1 MFGPHQN
8 AEHFEFIEVL
18 SMPSFSCIVKRNI
31 PAQKSSAIIVQADL
45 QVPAK
50 ATGKY
55 SCCGPLPASRT
66 CRCEMSAVGPA
77 TWRSISRELSRPS
90 LSLRTAFP
98 ELAPVLR
105 ILQPSQAWRKRSP
118 NLYSKNRPKLQLARF
133 STASVWAAQV
143 SLKPNDVPISS
154 KDLPSDSTEFRPV
167 PPATVKNVFG
177 SQVDPKKGNDIL
189 RELQHQRATGT
200 LDEGIPKCTE
210 TALDQGLQWLRSNYP
225 LDEDAAIIARLERE
239 ENEESQVLV
248 NRAER
253 LGIYKPTEASEQT
266 TPHIQ
271 IDSQDKVIYTPQ
283 QDPERNRILG
293 TSLLDKK
300 RLANEAA
307 WEAEQAVKKAEQEA
321 VEAEAIRTG
330 KPVLTAQTQ
339 ALVRKQKVAEKKAY
353 WLEHAQSAFGTA
365 KKPEEQW
372 PEMTK
377 FQRLWPSAVFTAAV
391 VGLSVLFA
399 HYYTP
404 PPKKARLWPEI
415 PPAAATT
422 LVLIGMNV
430 LICLAWRIVPLQ
442 RYLFRNFMT
451 VPGYPRVFTLIG
463 NTFSHQAPWHLTL
476 NMLVLWVF
484 GTRLHDD
491 IGRGPFLA
499 TYMSCA
505 ALSSFASLTCY
516 VLTNSLGSGALG
528 ASGVIAGLMATWC
541 VVNSEYVSFLS
552 S

>member
-1 MFGPHQN
+1 
-8 AEHFEFIEVL
+8 
-18 SMPSFSCIVKRNI
+18 
-31 PAQKSSAIIVQADL
+31 
-45 QVPAK
+45 
-50 ATGKY
+50 
-55 SCCGPLPASRT
+55 
-66 CRCEMSAVGPA
+66 MSAVGPA
-77 TWRSISRELSRPS
+77 TWRSISRELSHSS
-90 LSLRTAFP
+90 LSCRTSFT
-98 ELAPVLR
+98 EFAPLWR
-105 ILQPSQAWRKRSP
+105 TLQSSQALRRTP
-118 NLYSKNRPKLQLARF
+118 QNAYSNYEPKLQLTRF
-133 STASVWAAQV
+133 STASVWAAKTP
-143 SLKPNDVPISS
+143 LKPKDVSISS
-154 KDLPSDSTEFRPV
+154 EALASDSTEFRPV
-167 PPATVKNVFG
+167 PPAIVKQIFG
-177 SQVDPKKGNDIL
+177 LKADTKRGNDIL
-189 RELQHQRATGT
+189 GELQHQRATGT
-200 LDEGIPKCTE
+200 LDEGIPKCTD
-210 TALDQGLQWLRSNYP
+210 TALNQGLQWLRSNYP

-239 ENEESQVLV
+239 ESQESQILV

-266 TPHIQ
+266 TSQ
-271 IDSQDKVIYTPQ
+271 IRPSSQDKVIYTPQ

-321 VEAEAIRTG
+321 AEAEAIRIG
-330 KPVLTAQTQ
+330 KPVPTAQTK
-339 ALVRKQKVAEKKAY
+339 ALVRKQQVAEKKAY
-353 WLEHAQSAFGTA
+353 WLEHAQSAFGTS
-365 KKPEEQW
+365 KPGIEQW
-372 PEMTK
+372 PQMTK

-404 PPKKARLWPEI
+404 PPKKARLWPDI

-430 LICLAWRIVPLQ
+430 LICMAWRIVPLQ
-442 RYLFRNFMT
+442 RSLFKNFMT

-541 VVNSEYVSFLS
+541 VVNSEYVPFLPTETPHLFLS
-552 S
+552 RSALAIYSATTNTLPVVNSSP